1 MNWYLTKIIYRIIC
15 GDGNHTPQF
24 DEQLRLVSANTAD
37 EAFRKSCRIG
47 LQEEETFYNQQSQ
60 LVQWQFINV
69 VEIYAIDEHTD
80 GAEIFSQIKEADNAE
95 DYCKFVHHKAAV
107 MQENFSLQ
115 TLQTV

>member
-1 MNWYLTKIIYRIIC
+1 MQWYIAKIVFRIIS
-15 GDGNHTPQF
+15 GEGNHTPQF
-24 DEQLRLVSANTAD
+24 DEQLRLVSAHD
-37 EAFRKSCRIG
+37 KQEAFTKAQSMG
-47 LQEEETFYNQQSQ
+47 KKEQETFYNQKEQ

-95 DYCKFVHHKAAV
+95 DYCKFVQHKAAV
-107 MQENFSLQ
+107 MQKNFSLQ